1 MNFLA
6 ASSNWSFILILVV
19 MGAVMYFS
27 MIRPQK
33 KQQQKRQDMFSQ
45 MKKGDRVVTI
55 GGLHGV
61 IDSIDN
67 DAKTVVIDSDG
78 IYLTFNLGAIRDVKP
93 QGTPNV
99 PGVTTKAEPKT
110 EEPKAEEPKAEE
122 PKAKKHTTVKT
133 DPEEANDMPED
144 IPEYRAAQEAAEADR
159 DADMDRIKANEDSY
173 NASDDK

>member
-1 MNFLA
+1 
-6 ASSNWSFILILVV
+6 
-19 MGAVMYFS
+19 
-27 MIRPQK
+27 
-33 KQQQKRQDMFSQ
+33 MFSQ

-110 EEPKAEEPKAEE
+110 EEPKA
-122 PKAKKHTTVKT
+122 KKHTTVKT